1 MKGAMLKL
9 EGTGMSELKAP
20 MTTVKGDGMLVV
32 KGGLT
37 MIN

>member
-1 MKGAMLKL
+1 MIKIQAD
-9 EGTGMSELKAP
+9 GMAEVKSP
-20 MTTVKGDGMLVV
+20 MTTVKGEGMLVL

>member
-1 MKGAMLKL
+1 MVDVKGL
-9 EGTGMSELKAP
+9 
-20 MTTVKGDGMLVV
+20 MTSVKGDGMLVL